1 MKDKRVMNL
10 RSFTA
15 FMVTTAFA
23 VMVVTGVVLFIV
35 PQGRIAN
42 WVDWR
47 LLGLG
52 KEAWGDLHLLF
63 GMVFIVA
70 GVAHLYPYNWK
81 AFKNHLAKRVEGRLD
96 LMRPKREAVLAVAA
110 TVLLAVGAI
119 ADVPPFSYLY
129 HLNDTAKRA
138 WVLSPDYEPPF
149 GHAEEL
155 PLASIARKT
164 GMDLDIALAELKA
177 RGLRV
182 DGPSDRLNRV
192 ARVNGLSPMDVYM
205 LIRQF
210 EKRPDPKSLVPF
222 TPEAVEERFEGTG
235 VGRKTLEN
243 ICNEVGVDM
252 AVARKRLAAAGIEAT
267 GNETMRAVADH
278 HDMAPIDVLKT
289 LLIDGFKA

>member
-23 VMVVTGVVLFIV
+23 VMVVTGVVLFVV

-52 KEAWGDLHLLF
+52 KEAWGDIHLLF
-63 GMVFIVA
+63 GTVFIVA

-81 AFKNHLAKRVEGRLD
+81 AFKNYLAKRVSGRLD
-96 LMRPKREAVLAVAA
+96 LKRPKREVVLAIAA
-110 TVLLAVGAI
+110 TLLLVAGAI
-119 ADVPPFSYLY
+119 ADVPPFSYLFQ
-129 HLNDTAKRA
+129 LNETAKQA
-138 WVLSPDYEPPF
+138 WVASPEYEPPF

-164 GMDLDIALAELKA
+164 GMDLDKALAELKA

-205 LIRQF
+205 VIRQF
-210 EKRPDPKSLVPF
+210 EKRPDVKTLVTF
-222 TPEAVEERFEGTG
+222 TPEAVEDRFEGTG
-235 VGRKTLEN
+235 VGRKTLEQ
-243 ICNEVGVDM
+243 ILNEVGMDF
-252 AVARKRLAAAGIEAT
+252 AAARKRLAAAGIEVSKDD
-267 GNETMRAVADH
+267 TMRAVADR
-278 HDMAPIDVLKT
+278 HDLSPIDVLKT
-289 LLIDGFKA
+289 ILIEGFKA

>member
-23 VMVVTGVVLFIV
+23 VMVATGVVLFIV

-52 KEAWGDLHLLF
+52 KETWGDIHILF
-63 GMVFIVA
+63 GMVFIIA
-70 GVAHLYPYNWK
+70 GIAHLYPYNWK
-81 AFKNHLAKRVEGRLD
+81 AFKNYLAKRVSGRLD
-96 LMRPKREAVLAVAA
+96 LKHPKREAVLAAA
-110 TVLLAVGAI
+110 TTLVLMAGA
-119 ADVPPFSYLY
+119 ATDVPPFSYLFQ
-129 HLNDTAKRA
+129 LNDTAKQA
-138 WVLSPDYEPPF
+138 WVTSPEYEPPF

-164 GMDLDIALAELKA
+164 GMDLDMALAELKA

-182 DGPSDRLNRV
+182 DGPSDRLNRI

-205 LIRQF
+205 VVRQF
-210 EKRPDPKSLVPF
+210 EKQPGAKTLATV
-222 TPEAVEERFEGTG
+222 TPEAIEDRFEGTG
-235 VGRKTLEN
+235 VGRKTLDH
-243 ICNEVGVDM
+243 ICKEV
-252 AVARKRLAAAGIEAT
+252 
-267 GNETMRAVADH
+267 
-278 HDMAPIDVLKT
+278 
-289 LLIDGFKA
+289 